1 MLGRN
6 DQVLPGD
13 LTASQRQFLST
24 AGDLGL
30 AAFDELPDVFFFVKD
45 RERRFVYF
53 NRAFTTL
60 MARPSDQLLGKRD
73 EDLSPEYLADHYRA
87 DDEAVLNRGE
97 RLVGVVELVR
107 NTDGSYDWFTTTKF
121 PVRNVDD
128 DVIGVAGITRS
139 LTKRAGVH
147 EMLLPLE
154 PAIRL
159 ISEHYD
165 EQLSLAELAQSV
177 AMSPTHFARR
187 FKEHFGVSPH
197 RYLRRIRLEAAC
209 DLLSTTELAVGD
221 IATRIGY
228 YDHSHL
234 TKDFVRNKGLTPSE
248 YRARYRQAPLRS
260 PFSRRSLRAAQE

>member
-1 MLGRN
+1 MFVRN
-6 DQVLPGD
+6 NPLPRNG
-13 LTASQRQFLST
+13 LTAAQRQFLSA

-30 AAFDELPDVFFFVKD
+30 AAFDELPDVFLFVKD

-53 NRAFTTL
+53 NHAFTTL
-60 MARPSDQLLGKRD
+60 MARPGEELLGKRD
-73 EDLSPEYLADHYRA
+73 EDLSPEYLVDHYRA
-87 DDEAVLNRGE
+87 DDEAVLDRGE
-97 RLVGVVELVR
+97 RLVGVVELVH

-121 PVRNVDD
+121 PVRNVDG

-139 LTKRAGVH
+139 LTKRAGAH

-159 ISEHYD
+159 ISERYH

-209 DLLSTTELAVGD
+209 DLLSTTELPVGD
-221 IATRIGY
+221 IATSVGY
-228 YDHSHL
+228 YDHSHF

-248 YRARYRQAPLRS
+248 YRARYRQAPLRR
-260 PFSRRSLRAAQE
+260 PFSHG